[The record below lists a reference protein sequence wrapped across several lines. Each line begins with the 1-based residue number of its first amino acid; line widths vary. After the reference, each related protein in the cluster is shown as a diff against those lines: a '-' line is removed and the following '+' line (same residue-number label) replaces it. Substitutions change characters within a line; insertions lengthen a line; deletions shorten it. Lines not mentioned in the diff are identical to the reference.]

1 VAQFRGSALTAA
13 QAEERIAAIEA
24 NVLAHFPAS
33 VEREQLQSHVDEA
46 REALRG
52 RSRREHMWYSTG
64 NAVEPTEPASGI
76 ALPAR
81 ISKPWRGKVLLPS
94 VIPYSSAVAG
104 ATDLR
109 KSGTAALPPLSLP
122 HVLKAKRKT
131 SLVPGQMNEVELGM
145 ISSLAPSLL
154 QQQQPQQSA
163 ASGSPPSSGSLNR
176 SRLSAGSVS
185 ASPPNSGNHSSGD
198 GSGEAMETELPG
210 STVASPAMQ
219 PAAEPAA
226 ASPSMQRQMSLTLL
240 RQNSLQSLVT
250 SVPSPSG
257 FSSPSRRSGS
267 VFGRSLSLVSP
278 SQVEATF
285 GMSPLLLPQL
295 TGTAEAVEGRGSPE
309 HLRLDARRQR
319 GGSSASASDS
329 PSYSPSLAADE
340 HADSAPPVGTPLRR
354 AASGPGSTR
363 VQVAPASSAASA
375 APASRRRL
383 RPTLQLVR
391 NAVATA
397 VRASKRAQPQT
408 ADTEEA
414 EPHAQ

>member
-33 VEREQLQSHVDEA
+33 VEREQLQSHIDEA

-64 NAVEPTEPASGI
+64 NAVEPTEPASGL

-81 ISKPWRGKVLLPS
+81 VSKPWRGKVLLPS

-109 KSGTAALPPLSLP
+109 NSGTAALPPPLRQASL
-122 HVLKAKRKT
+122 LKAKRKT

-163 ASGSPPSSGSLNR
+163 ASCTPPSSGSLNR
-176 SRLSAGSVS
+176 SRFSAGSVS
-185 ASPPNSGNHSSGD
+185 ASPPNSGNHSSVD

-226 ASPSMQRQMSLTLL
+226 ASAASPSMRPMSLSLL
-240 RQNSLQSLVT
+240 RKNSLQSLVT
-250 SVPSPSG
+250 SLPSPSG

-267 VFGRSLSLVSP
+267 VLGRSPSLVSP
-278 SQVEATF
+278 TQVEATF
-285 GMSPLLLPQL
+285 AVSPLLLPQ
-295 TGTAEAVEGRGSPE
+295 TGAARAMEEGSPE
-309 HLRLDARRQR
+309 HLSLNARRQR
-319 GGSSASASDS
+319 GGSSSSASNS
-329 PSYSPSLAADE
+329 PSYSPSLAAAE

-363 VQVAPASSAASA
+363 AQVAPASA
-375 APASRRRL
+375 APAPRRL

-391 NAVATA
+391 SAVATA
-397 VRASKRAQPQT
+397 VRASRRVQPQT
-408 ADTEEA
+408 ADTAEEA